1 MKLHKEAKQ
10 KYIFFIYLV
19 SIQIKKDKKNIHT
32 KITLGNNKKIVLE
45 NIDNISYSSELFH
58 TIKINL

>member
-19 SIQIKKDKKNIHT
+19 SIQIKKDKKNIYT
-32 KITLGNNKKIVLE
+32 KITLGNNKKIVL
-45 NIDNISYSSELFH
+45 NI
-58 TIKINL
+58 